1 MSQDVNRDRL
11 ERIRSDLAAL
21 RAAADIEDVAPPEPA
36 AVNATS
42 NGNGRAGHGV
52 EAPEATPARSQEPAA
67 ARSPAAAAASS
78 GRTSSTGPSADGTT
92 SEAAHRPATT
102 STTAPTGLLGR
113 PRIPKPPRRNPFRR
127 RARRPSKRLAVPAPI
142 PVTRR
147 PVWLAAPRWPVPDAV
162 STTVIVLVMVPV
174 IAQMASRLWVATNE
188 TSVLLGADP
197 SRADA
202 LRAAAGVAGGGITVA
217 LAVFALAIVRGRPGY
232 IAGGVAVLLLFVAF
246 PYVAYTANAGIV
258 SAPIPTLGEMVV
270 PRGWPRA
277 NQLGAVFLLTAGALV
292 AALVDLAYR
301 SVLALREGVQQSRR

>member
-1 MSQDVNRDRL
+1 MTRWPKPLVGPMSQDVNRDRL

-21 RAAADIEDVAPPEPA
+21 RAAADIEDAAPPAPAPVNGATRDGEPMEPA
-36 AVNATS
+36 T
-42 NGNGRAGHGV
+42 V
-52 EAPEATPARSQEPAA
+52 EAPATDAPP
-67 ARSPAAAAASS
+67 
-78 GRTSSTGPSADGTT
+78 
-92 SEAAHRPATT
+92 EAAHRPATT
-102 STTAPTGLLGR
+102 TTTAPTGLLGR
-113 PRIPKPPRRNPFRR
+113 PRIPRPPRRNPFRR

-142 PVTRR
+142 PVRRR
-147 PVWLAAPRWPVPDAV
+147 PVWLAGPRWPVADAL
-162 STTVIVLVMVPV
+162 SSTVIVLVMVPV
-174 IAQMASRLWVATNE
+174 VAQMANRLWVATNE

-217 LAVFALAIVRGRPGY
+217 LAVFALAVVRGRPGY

-270 PRGWPRA
+270 PRGWERA
-277 NQLGAVFLLTAGALV
+277 NQLGAVFLLAAGVLT

-301 SVLALREGVQQSRR
+301 SVLALRDGVQQTRS

>member
-1 MSQDVNRDRL
+1 MTRWPKPLVGPMSQDVNRDRL

-21 RAAADIEDVAPPEPA
+21 RATADIEDATPPAPAPVNGATRDGEPMEPA
-36 AVNATS
+36 T
-42 NGNGRAGHGV
+42 V
-52 EAPEATPARSQEPAA
+52 EAPATDANP
-67 ARSPAAAAASS
+67 
-78 GRTSSTGPSADGTT
+78 
-92 SEAAHRPATT
+92 EAAHRPATT
-102 STTAPTGLLGR
+102 TTTAPTGLLGR
-113 PRIPKPPRRNPFRR
+113 PRIPRPPRRNPFRR

-142 PVTRR
+142 PVRRR
-147 PVWLAAPRWPVPDAV
+147 PVWLAGPRWPVADAL

-174 IAQMASRLWVATNE
+174 VAQMANRLWVATNE

-217 LAVFALAIVRGRPGY
+217 LAVFALAVVRGRPGY

-270 PRGWPRA
+270 PRGWERA
-277 NQLGAVFLLTAGALV
+277 NQLGAVFLLAAGVLTAAM
-292 AALVDLAYR
+292 VDLAYR
-301 SVLALREGVQQSRR
+301 SVLALRDGVQQTRS